1 VNAPVEVIEQ
11 RFLGHYDDG
20 AGNQWT
26 DEHAMSFCKD
36 GSVNYPYLS
45 DGMWFLTQ
53 FRRWGLLKE
62 DVDYAGVAKSIN
74 QTKLYGE
81 AASQLGLTVPGSPLR
96 SSTLID
102 GKVWDGSNPAAYAN
116 SFTIKA

>member
-1 VNAPVEVIEQ
+1 
-11 RFLGHYDDG
+11 
-20 AGNQWT
+20 
-26 DEHAMSFCKD
+26 
-36 GSVNYPYLS
+36 
-45 DGMWFLTQ
+45 
-53 FRRWGLLKE
+53 
-62 DVDYAGVAKSIN
+62 VAKSIN